1 MQEEELKT
9 AYLCFVRLIGDE
21 SDGYYR
27 YEFIFTD
34 RPDEVWGDSFEY
46 KPACMINDLIPDE
59 EYIYEIHTV
68 KTKIK
73 FDLIQ
78 DNCCF
83 GFTDCMDGC
92 VSICYEDID
101 DYEEYPSEGRLVF
114 MFGEELEDVERK
126 LAKRGILMLN

>member
-1 MQEEELKT
+1 MDDEV
-9 AYLCFVRLIGDE
+9 YLGFVKLIGSE
-21 SDGYYR
+21 CDGYNR
-27 YEFIFTD
+27 YEFIFTNNI
-34 RPDEVWGDSFEY
+34 DEFYGDNFEY
-46 KPACMINDLIPDE
+46 KPACMINDLMPYE
-59 EYIYEIHTV
+59 EYVYEVHTV

-83 GFTDCMDGC
+83 SFSDCMDGC